1 MQQSRG
7 FQPIRVLLTAW
18 LVLLLG
24 ACSVSDREQQLR
36 QQIRALQEAI
46 DRRDVGDVE
55 ALLADDFVGNEGMDR
70 RGARQLAAAVF
81 LRHREVAARIGPV
94 EVELRGEGE
103 AMARFTV
110 IALIVEGRSTW
121 GSRGS
126 DTLHPRE
133 PPDLRL
139 ALGAPTVH
147 RRPLR
152 EPLSGDRLPLR
163 RRSVH
168 RVEPLD
174 HVRRAEALG
183 APLLKLLHRALAPD
197 GLAERRLRH
206 AATTTQGGEPELERV
221 LLICHST
228 SVNAH
233 ANPVNFLAQPRILG
247 LTPGADSG
255 IPQSVGSPRQ
265 VSFRFAQRGEGC

>member
-94 EVELRGEGE
+94 EVELRGQDD
-103 AMARFTV
+103 AVARFQVLATGGSGGLLPERGQAYQV
-110 IALIVEGRSTW
+110 ETGWRLIDGEW
-121 GSRGS
+121 K
-126 DTLHPRE
+126 
-133 PPDLRL
+133 LRN
-139 ALGAPTVH
+139 ASWKPA
-147 RRPLR
+147 
-152 EPLSGDRLPLR
+152 
-163 RRSVH
+163 
-168 RVEPLD
+168 
-174 HVRRAEALG
+174 
-183 APLLKLLHRALAPD
+183 
-197 GLAERRLRH
+197 
-206 AATTTQGGEPELERV
+206 QG
-221 LLICHST
+221 
-228 SVNAH
+228 
-233 ANPVNFLAQPRILG
+233 Q
-247 LTPGADSG
+247 
-255 IPQSVGSPRQ
+255 
-265 VSFRFAQRGEGC
+265 

>member
-94 EVELRGEGE
+94 EVELRGQDD
-103 AMARFTV
+103 AVARFPVLATGGSGGLLPDRGQ
-110 IALIVEGRSTW
+110 AYQVETGW
-121 GSRGS
+121 
-126 DTLHPRE
+126 
-133 PPDLRL
+133 RL
-139 ALGAPTVH
+139 Q
-147 RRPLR
+147 
-152 EPLSGDRLPLR
+152 
-163 RRSVH
+163 
-168 RVEPLD
+168 
-174 HVRRAEALG
+174 
-183 APLLKLLHRALAPD
+183 D
-197 GLAERRLRH
+197 GEW
-206 AATTTQGGEPELERV
+206 V
-221 LLICHST
+221 LL
-228 SVNAH
+228 NASWK
-233 ANPVNFLAQPRILG
+233 PKL
-247 LTPGADSG
+247 
-255 IPQSVGSPRQ
+255 
-265 VSFRFAQRGEGC
+265 